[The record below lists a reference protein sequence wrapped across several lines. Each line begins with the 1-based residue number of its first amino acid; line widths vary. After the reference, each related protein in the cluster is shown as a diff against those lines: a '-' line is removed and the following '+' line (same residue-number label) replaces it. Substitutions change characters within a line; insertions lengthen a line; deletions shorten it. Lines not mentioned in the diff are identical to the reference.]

1 MHKAMVAWRMLR
13 KSGREFAPYLMLEIL
28 LPGGSLVALSL
39 FLYRRSRLKA
49 ASVLAHNAPKIR
61 AAAARPAHPG
71 NGDSVPRLSCN
82 Y

>member
-13 KSGREFAPYLMLEIL
+13 KSGREVAPYLMLEIL
-28 LPGGSLVALSL
+28 LPGGSLVALLL

-49 ASVLAHNAPKIR
+49 ASVLAQNAPRVR
-61 AAAARPAHPG
+61 AVAARPARPG
-71 NGDSVPRLSCN
+71 NGESVPGLSCN